1 MVPGES
7 KMKKLMLLLLLL
19 TPLLM
24 TSSLYAVTYPFPKGR
39 PAYPKVD
46 AAMTTGSRLYL
57 FHSSKEEVKNTINI
71 NDTLIVYRESPT
83 DSSLEPRKTGK
94 VKILSTLGAN
104 YYEAEVIE
112 GSIQPG
118 SLARKGAVVCFITSF
133 R

>member
-1 MVPGES
+1 
-7 KMKKLMLLLLLL
+7 MKKLLLLLLLL

-24 TSSLYAVTYPFPKGR
+24 TSSLYAVTYTFPKER

-46 AAMTTGSRLYL
+46 GAIVTGSRLYL
-57 FHSSKEEVKNTINI
+57 FHNSTQEGKNDLNI
-71 NDTLIVYRESPT
+71 NDTLVVYRESPT
-83 DSSLEPRKTGK
+83 DSSLDPQETGK
-94 VKILSTLGAN
+94 VRILSTLGGK

-118 SLARKGAVVCFITSF
+118 SLARKGAVICFITSF